1 MAFTESEVI
10 ALLAQVFAT
19 QNPKVEIGIGDDA
32 AVLHTSARTVIT
44 TDMAVEGVH
53 FRRDWSTPF
62 EIGRKVTAAN
72 LADVFAMGARPTF
85 LVVAVSLTG
94 NEELSWIQ
102 DLAKGIVFEAGLGG
116 ATVVGGDLAKGES
129 VVISITAL
137 GEVDKAILRSGA
149 NVGDQI
155 YVSNLPGW
163 SRAGLVILEKGLTI
177 ESDSAKRAITAFKA
191 PTLDYEY
198 AAKLNRAT
206 SMSDLSDSLVTQAE
220 QMAIASGVN
229 FTIDFDI
236 IRAMP
241 EFAELKKLAAEIEV
255 NIEDLILGGGEDHV
269 FIATGKNF
277 PGLVIGEVAVGSGL
291 KLLGNEKAPDTW
303 RHFD

>member
-10 ALLAQVFAT
+10 ALLAQVFAS

-72 LADVFAMGARPTF
+72 LADVFAMGGKPTF

-102 DLAKGIVFEAGLGG
+102 DLAKGIVFEAELGG

-137 GEVDKAILRSGA
+137 GEVDNAILRSGA
-149 NVGDQI
+149 KIGDQI
-155 YVSNLPGW
+155 FLSNLPGW
-163 SRAGLVILEKGLTI
+163 SRAGLEILDKGLII
-177 ESDSAKRAITAFKA
+177 ESDSGKRAVSAFKA
-191 PTLDYEY
+191 PTVSYEY
-198 AAKLNRAT
+198 ASTVNGAT

-220 QMAIASGVN
+220 QMVSASGVEFSIN
-229 FTIDFDI
+229 FKLFD
-236 IRAMP
+236 
-241 EFAELKKLAAEIEV
+241 AAEDFADLVQLADEIK
-255 NIEDLILGGGEDHV
+255 IDIYDLILGGGEDHV
-269 FIATGKNF
+269 FIATGKNL
-277 PGLVIGEVAVGSGL
+277 PGLIIGEVVAGNGL
-291 KLLGNEKAPDTW
+291 KITGNEKAPDTW

>member
-10 ALLAQVFAT
+10 ALLAQVFAA

-72 LADVFAMGARPTF
+72 LADVFAMGAKPTF

-129 VVISITAL
+129 VVVSITAL
-137 GEVDKAILRSGA
+137 GEVDTAILRSGA
-149 NVGDQI
+149 KIGDQI
-155 YVSNLPGW
+155 FLSNLPGW
-163 SRAGLVILEKGLTI
+163 SRAGLTILEKVLTI
-177 ESDSAKRAITAFKA
+177 ESDFAKRAVMAFKA
-191 PTLDYEY
+191 PTINYEF
-198 AAKLNRAT
+198 AAQLIDAT

-229 FTIDFDI
+229 FTIDFDLV
-236 IRAMP
+236 RAIP
-241 EFAELKKLAAEIEV
+241 EFADLIKLAAEIEV

-269 FIATGKNF
+269 FIATGKNL
-277 PGLVIGEVAVGSGL
+277 PGLVIGEVSVGSGL

>member
-1 MAFTESEVI
+1 VAFTESEVI
-10 ALLAQVFAT
+10 ALLAQVFAA

-72 LADVFAMGARPTF
+72 LADVFAMGAKPTF

-129 VVISITAL
+129 VVVSITAL
-137 GEVDKAILRSGA
+137 GEVDTAILRSGA
-149 NVGDQI
+149 KIGDQI
-155 YVSNLPGW
+155 FLSNLPGW
-163 SRAGLVILEKGLTI
+163 SRAGLTILEKVLTI
-177 ESDSAKRAITAFKA
+177 ESDFAKRAVMAFKA
-191 PTLDYEY
+191 PTINYEF
-198 AAKLNRAT
+198 AAQLIDAT

-229 FTIDFDI
+229 FTIDFDLV
-236 IRAMP
+236 RAIP
-241 EFAELKKLAAEIEV
+241 EFADLIKLAAEIEV

-269 FIATGKNF
+269 FIATGKNL
-277 PGLVIGEVAVGSGL
+277 PGLVIGEVSVGSGL